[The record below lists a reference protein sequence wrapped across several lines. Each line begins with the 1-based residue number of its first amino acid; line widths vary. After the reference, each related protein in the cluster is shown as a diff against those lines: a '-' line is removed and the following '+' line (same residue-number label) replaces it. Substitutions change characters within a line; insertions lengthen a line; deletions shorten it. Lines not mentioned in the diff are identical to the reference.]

1 MTENKQP
8 LFPTEDIKLPSK
20 GLLYPEDSP
29 LSKGVVEMKYMTAKE
44 EDILTNQNF
53 IENGTVIDKLLK
65 SLIVGK
71 IDYSKLLLGDK
82 NALLLAARI
91 LGYGPDYTFEYR
103 GEKITIN
110 LSEVEDIII
119 DESLIKTKGLNEF
132 DFTLPHSK
140 VNLTFKF
147 LTHGDETSINNE
159 IKGLKKIN
167 KNSSTEGSTRLKHTI
182 VAVDEN
188 RDRKFIREFVDNSFL
203 ARDAREFRNYIRKIQ
218 PSVDLTYNYEDRRGN
233 IEKINIPVGIKFF
246 WPDATI

>member
-1 MTENKQP
+1 MEKQP
-8 LFPTEDIKLPSK
+8 QFPAEEVSLPSK
-20 GLLYPEDSP
+20 GRFYPKDSP
-29 LSKGVVEMKYMTAKE
+29 LSKGVIEMKYMTARE
-44 EDILTNQNF
+44 EDILTNPNF
-53 IENGTVIDKLLK
+53 IKKGNVIDKLLK

-167 KNSSTEGSTRLKHTI
+167 KTSSTEGSTRLKHTI

-188 RDRKFIREFVDNSFL
+188 RDRKFIREYVDNSFL

-218 PSVDLTYNYEDRRGN
+218 PDVNLSFTHEDGRGN